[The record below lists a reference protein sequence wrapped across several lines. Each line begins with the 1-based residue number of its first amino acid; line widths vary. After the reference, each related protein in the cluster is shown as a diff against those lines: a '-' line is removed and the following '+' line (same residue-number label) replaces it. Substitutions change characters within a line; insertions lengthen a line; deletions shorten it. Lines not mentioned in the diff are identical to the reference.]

1 MDFYA
6 FLEESDEDDTKEK
19 NIIKKQRWS
28 ISLCKLFNWSYLPME
43 NLRKAK

>member
-6 FLEESDEDDTKEK
+6 FLEETDEESPKKE
-19 NIIKKQRWS
+19 NIVKKYRWS

-43 NLRKAK
+43 NLSKAK